1 LEVIDQDCDYKDYYY
16 YTVLGDPCQITTYN
30 IFTPNSDLAGNNT
43 FQIGG
48 LYLCDEDENCV
59 LKFPGSVLKV
69 YNRWGT
75 LVYENDNY
83 NNTWTGE
90 GLTEGTYYFV
100 FLQNFE
106 NQDDKYFHGD
116 VYIAR

>member
-1 LEVIDQDCDYKDYYY
+1 L
-16 YTVLGDPCQITTYN
+16 N
-30 IFTPNSDLAGNNT
+30 GNNT

-48 LYLCDEDENCV
+48 LYLCDENDNCV

-75 LVYENDNY
+75 LVYENNNYDNS
-83 NNTWTGE
+83 WTGE
-90 GLTEGTYYFV
+90 GLTAGTYYFV